1 MKRFRV
7 GEGEVVL
14 FSTVQGL
21 AAEGERVR
29 AALDEEKPAIVAL
42 GISPES
48 VASLLRYQPEP
59 DVDPFDE
66 LPDHDYVYSLKL
78 REFGEVD
85 LPPPDLVA
93 ALAWAKEA
101 SATSYGVDLPE
112 EQYEELF
119 TKTVSTLGFLRYGRI
134 QRKLAKR
141 PPKSTDARAFSLAW
155 DAAIRRVKGLR
166 LVEAAREAH
175 MAEAA
180 AKLASEGGARV
191 FLLVDAPR
199 EAGTAERLSA
209 SGQLQV

>member
-1 MKRFRV
+1 MRRFQV
-7 GEGEVVL
+7 GAGEVVL

-21 AAEGERVR
+21 ASEAERVR
-29 AALDEEKPAIVAL
+29 AALDEERPAIVAL
-42 GISPES
+42 GLSPES
-48 VASLLRYQPEP
+48 VASLLRYEPQP
-59 DVDPFDE
+59 DVDPFEE
-66 LPDHDYVYSLKL
+66 LPDHDYIYSLKL

-101 SATSYGVDLPE
+101 GATSYGVDLSE
-112 EQYEELF
+112 EQYETLF
-119 TKTVSTLGFLRYGRI
+119 TKTVSAWGFLRYGRI
-134 QRKLAKR
+134 QRRLAKR
-141 PPKSTDARAFSLAW
+141 PPRASDARAFSLAW

-175 MAEAA
+175 MAQHAA
-180 AKLASEGGARV
+180 RLARETPGKV

-209 SGQLQV
+209 SGEP